1 MKVAGLQMDI
11 AWEDPAENFLRAGAL
26 AHRAARAG
34 ARLIVLPEMFATGFT
49 MNAAGAAEHAGP
61 TREFLAALARDLGV
75 HVAGGFVEPG
85 EDLPL
90 NTCALFGP
98 DGAEVGKYHKI
109 HPFTLAGEDK
119 HYQAGERLVTVPI
132 ENLRV
137 TPVICYDLR
146 FPELFRAAAEDTD
159 LFLVIANWPERRS
172 DAWRT
177 LLRAR
182 AMENQAFVLGVNRVG
197 EGGGQP
203 HRGDTVLLDPFGR
216 VIDKASMDP
225 AVVCGEIDPAAVKEA
240 RAHFGFLADRRPE
253 LYRRPGDEK

>member
-11 AWEDPAENFLRAGAL
+11 AWEDPGSNYLRAEAL
-26 AHRAARAG
+26 ARGAAEAG

-49 MNAAGAAEHAGP
+49 MDASAAAEHAGS
-61 TREFLAALARDLGV
+61 TREFLTTLARDLDV
-75 HVAGGFVEPG
+75 YVVGGFVEPG

-90 NTCALFGP
+90 NTCAFFAP
-98 DGAEVGKYHKI
+98 EVGEIGKYHKI
-109 HPFTLAGEDK
+109 HPFTLAGEEE
-119 HYQAGERLVTVPI
+119 HYRAGEKLVTVTI
-132 ENLRV
+132 EGVRV

-146 FPELFRAAAEDTD
+146 FPELFRATAMDTD

-203 HRGDTVLLDPFGR
+203 HRGDTTLLDPFGR
-216 VIDKASMDP
+216 AIDEASVD
-225 AVVCGEIDPAAVKEA
+225 AGVVRGEVDPAAVSEA

-253 LYRRPGDEK
+253 LYRTLGEAK